1 MDYSVR
7 EAKANF
13 AQALSLAASG
23 EKVVITKHGKPFAE
37 IVPATVASATET
49 IWERL
54 DRARKELGINP
65 DDFDLDDDW
74 LARFNDPALSRR
86 LLGIDD

>member
-37 IVPATVASATET
+37 IIPATVAPATET
-49 IWERL
+49 VWDRL
-54 DRARKELGINP
+54 DRARKEMGINP
-65 DDFDLDDDW
+65 DDFDLDDEW
-74 LARFNDPALSRR
+74 LARFNDPAYSRQV
-86 LLGIDD
+86 LGLAD